1 MKIYRMVV
9 VYRLNDYEGLNN
21 SFELSKDTIEVIEN
35 LKVLYAKSNDNNN
48 NNNRRRRN
56 GRRHVEY
63 DPNFKSTVLEV
74 REKRKTKGFESL
86 MIEIRSDL
94 NKLTKDTFSRLR
106 EVIFKNVEDVLN
118 GEGIT
123 DEEKNKLIEDVI
135 HLLSN
140 NKFNSELNAA
150 LYSELI
156 IKYRLFKNS
165 IELVKEKYDEDV
177 TTIEAVLAHVDYEKF
192 CKNNIKNDRRKAV
205 GLFVVYLLKRRI
217 IEKEYVFEK
226 IKNFIELLEKSI
238 GEEEKKGEVEEI
250 SENIYLLLFNLKE
263 ELQNVEGYEMIIEK
277 ITTFSTLVVK
287 EQKSFTSRAK
297 FKLQDILKS

>member
-9 VYRLNDYEGLNN
+9 VYRLNDYEELTN
-21 SFELSKDTIEVIEN
+21 SFELSKDTIDVIEN

>member
-9 VYRLNDYEGLNN
+9 VYRLNDYEELNN
-21 SFELSKDTIEVIEN
+21 SFELSKDTIDVIEN
-35 LKVLYAKSNDNNN
+35 LKVLYAKSNDNN

-123 DEEKNKLIEDVI
+123 DEEKNKLVEDVI
-135 HLLSN
+135 QLLSN

-165 IELVKEKYDEDV
+165 IKLVKEKYDEDV

-226 IKNFIELLEKSI
+226 IKNFVDLLEKSI

-263 ELQNVEGYEMIIEK
+263 ELQNIEGYEMIIEK

>member
-9 VYRLNDYEGLNN
+9 VYRLNDYEELNN
-21 SFELSKDTIEVIEN
+21 SFELSKDTIDVIEN

-123 DEEKNKLIEDVI
+123 DEEKNKLVEDVI
-135 HLLSN
+135 QLLSN

-156 IKYRLFKNS
+156 IKYRLFKDS
-165 IELVKEKYDEDV
+165 VKLVKEKYDEDV

-226 IKNFIELLEKSI
+226 IKNFVDLLEKSI

-263 ELQNVEGYEMIIEK
+263 ELQNIEGYEMIIEK

>member
-9 VYRLNDYEGLNN
+9 VYRLNDYEELNN
-21 SFELSKDTIEVIEN
+21 SFELSKDTTDVIEN
-35 LKVLYAKSNDNNN
+35 LKVLYAKSNDN

-156 IKYRLFKNS
+156 IKYRLFKDS
-165 IELVKEKYDEDV
+165 IKLIKEKYDEDV

-226 IKNFIELLEKSI
+226 IRNFVELLEKSI

>member
-1 MKIYRMVV
+1 MVV
-9 VYRLNDYEGLNN
+9 VYRLNDYEELNN
-21 SFELSKDTIEVIEN
+21 SFELSKDTTDVIEN
-35 LKVLYAKSNDNNN
+35 LKVLYAKSNDN

-123 DEEKNKLIEDVI
+123 DEEKNKLVEDVI

-165 IELVKEKYDEDV
+165 IKLVKEKYDEDV

-226 IKNFIELLEKSI
+226 IKNFVELLDKSI
-238 GEEEKKGEVEEI
+238 GEEGKKGEVEEI

-263 ELQNVEGYEMIIEK
+263 ELQNIEGYEMIIEK

>member
-9 VYRLNDYEGLNN
+9 VYRLNDYEELNN
-21 SFELSKDTIEVIEN
+21 SFELSKDTIDVIEN
-35 LKVLYAKSNDNNN
+35 LKVLYAKSNDNN

-123 DEEKNKLIEDVI
+123 DEEKNKLVEDVI
-135 HLLSN
+135 QLLSN

-165 IELVKEKYDEDV
+165 IKLVKEKYDEDV
-177 TTIEAVLAHVDYEKF
+177 TTIEAVLAHVDYERF

-226 IKNFIELLEKSI
+226 IKNFVDLLEKSI

-263 ELQNVEGYEMIIEK
+263 ELQNIEGYEMIIEK

>member
-9 VYRLNDYEGLNN
+9 VYRLNDYEELNN
-21 SFELSKDTIEVIEN
+21 SFELSKDTTDVIEN
-35 LKVLYAKSNDNNN
+35 LKVLYAKSNDN

-123 DEEKNKLIEDVI
+123 DEEKNKLVEDVI

-165 IELVKEKYDEDV
+165 IKLVKEKYDEDV

-226 IKNFIELLEKSI
+226 IKNFVELLDKSI
-238 GEEEKKGEVEEI
+238 GEEGKKGEVEEI

-263 ELQNVEGYEMIIEK
+263 ELQNIEGYEMIIEK

>member
-9 VYRLNDYEGLNN
+9 VYRLNDYEELNN
-21 SFELSKDTIEVIEN
+21 SFELSKDTIDVIEN
-35 LKVLYAKSNDNNN
+35 LKVLYAKSNDNN

-123 DEEKNKLIEDVI
+123 DEEKNKLVEDVI

-165 IELVKEKYDEDV
+165 IKLVKEKYDEDV

-226 IKNFIELLEKSI
+226 IKNFVDLLEKSI

-263 ELQNVEGYEMIIEK
+263 ELQNIEGYEMIIEK

>member
-9 VYRLNDYEGLNN
+9 VYRLNDYEELTN
-21 SFELSKDTIEVIEN
+21 SFELSKDTIDVIEN
-35 LKVLYAKSNDNNN
+35 LKVLYAKSNDNN

-123 DEEKNKLIEDVI
+123 DEEKNKLVEDVI
-135 HLLSN
+135 QLLSN

-165 IELVKEKYDEDV
+165 IKLVKEKYDEDV
-177 TTIEAVLAHVDYEKF
+177 TTIEAVLAHVDYERF

-226 IKNFIELLEKSI
+226 IKNFVDLLEKSI

-263 ELQNVEGYEMIIEK
+263 ELQNIEGYEMIIEK

>member
-9 VYRLNDYEGLNN
+9 VYRLNDYEELNN
-21 SFELSKDTIEVIEN
+21 SFELSKDTIDVIEN
-35 LKVLYAKSNDNNN
+35 LKVLYAKSNDNN

-123 DEEKNKLIEDVI
+123 DEEKNKLVEDVI
-135 HLLSN
+135 QLLSN

-226 IKNFIELLEKSI
+226 IKNFVDLLEKSI

-263 ELQNVEGYEMIIEK
+263 ELQNIEGYEMIIEK

>member
-1 MKIYRMVV
+1 MVV
-9 VYRLNDYEGLNN
+9 VYRLNDYEELNN
-21 SFELSKDTIEVIEN
+21 SFELSKDTIDVIEN

-123 DEEKNKLIEDVI
+123 DEEKNKLVEDVI
-135 HLLSN
+135 QLLSN

-156 IKYRLFKNS
+156 IKYRLFKDS
-165 IELVKEKYDEDV
+165 VKLVKEKYDEDV

-226 IKNFIELLEKSI
+226 IKNFVDLLEKSI

-263 ELQNVEGYEMIIEK
+263 ELQNIEGYEMIIEK

>member
-1 MKIYRMVV
+1 MVV
-9 VYRLNDYEGLNN
+9 VYRLNDYEELNN
-21 SFELSKDTIEVIEN
+21 SFELSKDTTDVIEN
-35 LKVLYAKSNDNNN
+35 LKVLYAKSND

-123 DEEKNKLIEDVI
+123 DEEKNKLVEDVI

-165 IELVKEKYDEDV
+165 IKLVKEKYDEDV

-226 IKNFIELLEKSI
+226 IKNFVELLDKSI
-238 GEEEKKGEVEEI
+238 GEEGKKGEVEEI

-263 ELQNVEGYEMIIEK
+263 ELQNIEGYEMIIEK

>member
-9 VYRLNDYEGLNN
+9 VYRLNDYEELNN
-21 SFELSKDTIEVIEN
+21 SFELSKDTINVIEN
-35 LKVLYAKSNDNNN
+35 LKVLYAKSNDNN

-123 DEEKNKLIEDVI
+123 DEEKNKLVEDVI

-165 IELVKEKYDEDV
+165 IKLVKDKYDEDV

-217 IEKEYVFEK
+217 IDKEYVFEK
-226 IKNFIELLEKSI
+226 IKNFVDLLEKSI

-263 ELQNVEGYEMIIEK
+263 ELQNIEGYEMIIEK